1 MATPA
6 VDAAFVDVAFTVRGT
21 TLERDHRRA
30 LAAALQ
36 QALPWLAEVAGAAV
50 HRLNVAAGGDALLSQ
65 RTRLTLRLPPDRVT
79 AAQAL
84 CGQTLGVGP
93 HALQVGEAQ
102 VRALRPHGTLYA
114 HLVAG
119 HGDDE
124 NRFLRGVQ
132 DELDALAVRGR
143 AICGRHQFAENGLL
157 QGHSLML
164 DGLSAAHALRVMEA
178 GLGPHR
184 LWGCGVFVPHRSAA
198 AVGAPS

>member
-1 MATPA
+1 MDTPA
-6 VDAAFVDVAFTVRGT
+6 VDAAFVDIAFAIRGT
-21 TLERDHRRA
+21 TLECDHRRA

-36 QALPWLAEVAGAAV
+36 RALPWLADVAGAAV
-50 HRLNVAAGGDALLSQ
+50 HRLNLAAGGGALLSQ
-65 RTRLTLRLPPDRVT
+65 RTRLTLRLPPDRV
-79 AAQAL
+79 AAARAL
-84 CGQTLGVGP
+84 CGQALEVGL

-119 HGDDE
+119 EGDDE
-124 NRFLRGVQ
+124 NHFLRAVQ
-132 DELDALAVRGR
+132 EELDALAVRGR
-143 AICGRHQFAENGLL
+143 AICGRHQVAEDGAL

-184 LWGCGVFVPHRSAA
+184 LWGCGVFVPHKSAA